1 MKETELTRREFLQA
15 GLGMLAGAA
24 VPPSL
29 VTLSSLQAEGNV
41 GPAGQPPNLVYILAD
56 QLRACSVGP
65 YENSEVSTPHLDQ
78 LASQGALFTNAVTTS
93 PMCSPHR
100 GCLLTGR
107 YPTATGVVNNDI
119 KLPPTETC
127 IAKVFR
133 NARYR
138 TGYIGKW
145 HLDGPTP
152 DPVADPGWVAPVDR
166 QGFTTWIAFNLAHV
180 YYDSKYYM
188 DRDPTIHTIPSGVYE
203 PDFQTDRAINYITA
217 NQDRRFCLFLSIGPP
232 HQPHRGPDTPPGGD
246 YTFPYNPSDLTLRP
260 NVDYPDVDFARQKY
274 ADYYGIASNFDWNVG
289 RIVNTVDSLGLAN
302 DTIIV
307 VSADHGVSLGSHFST
322 YQQFLKKGRIE
333 AEMLDVPFILRY
345 PARVAPQV
353 ITDVFTSV
361 DIMPTLL
368 GFCKLSTPPGVM
380 GRDFSPL
387 LISGTQPVEP
397 PYGPVPSTE
406 SALVAFF
413 GSNWVGV
420 RTMEY
425 TLDCNGHTLQP
436 TKLYHNTT
444 DPYQMTNL
452 VDDPAY
458 TEIRDNLHQQLLVW
472 LDYVGPAQRN
482 CRAAAE

>member
-1 MKETELTRREFLQA
+1 M
-15 GLGMLAGAA
+15 
-24 VPPSL
+24 PPSL
-29 VTLSSLQAEGNV
+29 TKFSTPETGGDSNLMGR
-41 GPAGQPPNLVYILAD
+41 PPNVVYILSD
-56 QLRACSVGP
+56 QLRACSLGP
-65 YENSEVSTPHLDQ
+65 YGNSEVSTPRLDQ

-100 GCLLTGR
+100 GCLITGR
-107 YPTATGVVNNDI
+107 YPTVTGVINNDL
-119 KLPPTETC
+119 KLPRTEVGF
-127 IAKVFR
+127 AEVFR
-133 NARYR
+133 DARYR

-152 DPVADPGWVAPVDR
+152 DPVADPGWVAPADR

-180 YYDSKYYM
+180 YYGGKYYL
-188 DRDPTIHTIPSGVYE
+188 DRDPVIRTIPDGVYE
-203 PDFQTDRAINYITA
+203 PDFQTDRAIGYINA
-217 NQDRRFCLFLSIGPP
+217 NRDRRFCLVVSIGIP
-232 HQPHRGPDTPPGGD
+232 HQPHVPPDLPPGGD
-246 YTFPYNPSDLTLRP
+246 YMFPYDPNSLTLRP
-260 NVDYPDVDFARQKY
+260 NVDYPDLDYARQEY
-274 ADYYGIASNFDWNVG
+274 ADYYGMASNFDWNVG
-289 RIVNTVDSLGLAN
+289 RIVDAVDSLGLAN

-307 VSADHGVSLGSHFST
+307 VSADHGVTLGSHYGI

-353 ITDVFTSV
+353 VTDVFTSV

-368 GFCKLSTPPGVM
+368 GFCKLPAPSGVM

-387 LISGTQPVEP
+387 LSNGSPPIEP

-420 RTMEY
+420 RTQEY
-425 TLDCNGHTLQP
+425 SLDCNGRTLQP
-436 TKLYHNTT
+436 TKLYHNIS

-452 VDDPAY
+452 VDDPDFAP
-458 TEIRDNLHQQLLVW
+458 IIDDLHQQLLAW
-472 LDYVGPAQRN
+472 MDYVDPAEQYHW
-482 CRAAAE
+482 AADR